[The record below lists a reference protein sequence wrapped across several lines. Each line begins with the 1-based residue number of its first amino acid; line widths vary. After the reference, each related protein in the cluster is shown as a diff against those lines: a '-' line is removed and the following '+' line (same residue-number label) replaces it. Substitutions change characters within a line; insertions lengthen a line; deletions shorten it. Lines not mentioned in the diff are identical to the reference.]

1 MSFKSQKEKIFGKI
15 AAEKT
20 LVEGKYDYKKK
31 QISNSIESINNKK
44 GQIIEF
50 LIDLIS
56 ALVGFMVLINVI
68 VDTLTYY
75 LGKIE
80 IEIKNALKVELKSI
94 VSCGVDPSL
103 PDFIKSTGT
112 GIQIEV
118 SKIDFLDIFLVD
130 PLSQAGQ
137 LLYNDTASFLNSKDF
152 NTFLYGVIQTDGIG
166 QTWNNT
172 HGDGLIDVTFNSLG
186 SGTIPNNTFTIR
198 ANQNYDNKTLT
209 DLNNDF
215 VDSLTLFNTKGL
227 LNKIIDA
234 IYGSISFSI
243 KKTTKQLKKEAE
255 IDTVV
260 DKIINAEYD
269 DIIDDSYF
277 TFTNDEEAAQL
288 ISVNMRKRGFFRLET
303 ANSFN
308 AEIPINMLSN
318 FNNDFDA
325 TLSVIDKKLVLSN
338 HLNLMAAQTAVNAFN
353 PPDNITIKLNFVQQ
367 IFNQLTKSIINALI
381 SPKVIL
387 IFLINLKI
395 IYGPTATYKDGVD
408 FIKKNKNIFKS
419 MVKKIVQIVMNI
431 LLRIA
436 LKRISELVATAIVKR
451 QIEKQIYTATQT
463 AGLVAYQA
471 NLKFREYKK
480 SLKI

>member
-20 LVEGKYDYKKK
+20 LVEGKYDYKKR
-31 QISNSIESINNKK
+31 QVNNSVESINNRK

-56 ALVGFMVLINVI
+56 ALVGFMVLINII

-80 IEIKNALKVELKSI
+80 VEIKNGLKIELKSI

-103 PDFIKSTGT
+103 PAFIKSTGT

-118 SKIDFLDIFLVD
+118 NKIDFLDIFLID

-137 LLYNDTASFLNSKDF
+137 LLYNDTASLLNSSDF
-152 NTFLYGVIQTDGIG
+152 NTFLYGVIQTDGIQ
-166 QTWNNT
+166 QTWNNKQ
-172 HGDGLIDVTFNSLG
+172 GFGLIDITFNSLG
-186 SGTIPNNTFTIR
+186 TGGVPNNTFTIK
-198 ANQNYDNKTLT
+198 ANPNYDSKTLT

-215 VDSLTLFNTKGL
+215 IDSLTLFNTKGL
-227 LNKIIDA
+227 LNRIIDA

-255 IDTVV
+255 IETVV
-260 DKIINAEYD
+260 DKLINSEYD

-277 TFTNDEEAAQL
+277 TFSNEEEATQL
-288 ISVNMRKRGFFRLET
+288 VRVNMRKRGFLRLET
-303 ANSFN
+303 ANAFN
-308 AEIPINMLSN
+308 AEIPVNMLTN
-318 FNNDFDA
+318 FNNDFTSA
-325 TLSVIDKKLVLSN
+325 TSTINKKTVLGN
-338 HLNLMAAQTAVNAFN
+338 HLNLMAAQTAINTFN

-367 IFNQLTKSIINALI
+367 IFNQLTKSIVNSII

-395 IYGPTATYKDGVD
+395 IYGPSAVYADGVD

-419 MVKKIVQIVMNI
+419 MIKKIVQIVMSI
-431 LLRIA
+431 LLSIA
-436 LKRISELVATAIVKR
+436 LKRIATLVAQAIVKR
-451 QIEKQIYTATQT
+451 QVEKQLYTTIQT
-463 AGLVAYQA
+463 AGLIAP
-471 NLKFREYKK
+471 NEKFREYKK
-480 SLKI
+480 SLNI